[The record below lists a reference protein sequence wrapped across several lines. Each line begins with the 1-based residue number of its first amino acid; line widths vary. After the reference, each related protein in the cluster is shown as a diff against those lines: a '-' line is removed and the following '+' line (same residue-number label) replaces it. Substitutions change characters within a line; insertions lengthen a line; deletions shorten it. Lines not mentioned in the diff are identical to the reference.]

1 MYKALRAIEW
11 IIIRGRLGDPMLR
24 FNIQLAKKIL
34 GVKVAAANVAVAK
47 VENRKDELEGLK
59 KTVTEEVRSKYSL
72 ETVKDV
78 RLFRCYRDFYW
89 RLGIDPT
96 KVRPAS
102 EALTRRVLQGGSI
115 PTINTAVDAINIASI
130 RTEIVIDAIDVK
142 KIAGKLEVRFS
153 SKGEKFLGIGM
164 KHEVELRGEE
174 IVMSDD
180 NGVIALYPHRDSER
194 TKVTDQTIEVLTVSC
209 GVPGIEDKELLA
221 AGREVA
227 SLIIRFCGGKETGG
241 VRLFPS

>member
-1 MYKALRAIEW
+1 MYKALRSIEW
-11 IIIRGRLGDPMLR
+11 IIIRGRPGDSMLR
-24 FNIQLAKKIL
+24 FNIQLAKKIPS
-34 GVKVAAANVAVAK
+34 VKVAVANVLVAK
-47 VENRKDELEGLK
+47 VENTKDELEELK
-59 KTVTEEVRSKYSL
+59 KSVTEEVRSKYCL

-102 EALTRRVLQGGSI
+102 EALIRRILQGGSI
-115 PTINTAVDAINIASI
+115 PTINTVVDAINIASI
-130 RTEIVIDAIDVK
+130 RTQIVIDAIDVN
-142 KIAGKLEVRFS
+142 KIAGKLEIRFS

-164 KHEVELRGEE
+164 KHEVELRGDE
-174 IVMSDD
+174 IVISDN
-180 NGVIALYPHRDSER
+180 NGAIALYPHRDSER
-194 TKVTDQTIEVLTVSC
+194 TRVTDQTIEVLTVSC

-221 AGREVA
+221 AGREVS

-241 VRLFPS
+241 ICLLPS